1 MNRELD
7 LTQAQWRKSSYSGGD
22 NNCVELAELDGG
34 IAIRDSKCPEQ
45 PALVIARAHAQRFVD
60 GVRVGWGV

>member
-22 NNCVELAELDGG
+22 NDCVELAELDDG
-34 IAIRDSKCPEQ
+34 IAIRDSKCPER
-45 PALVIARAHAQRFVD
+45 AVLVIARAHAERFID
-60 GVRVGWGV
+60 AVRAGRWV